1 MPFYQGIDDTNGFVV
16 VRVDRPGDH
25 LHLASG
31 VPLERVEPTVG
42 RKVRVHGQRL
52 QTGEPVDKQIPEV
65 RVDPLDGAVGQPR
78 VQHAGALGEQHRP
91 VGGEIDAPGVGQ
103 ARDDF
108 RHHQLRTR
116 FAGAHDAGRNSLS
129 GLA

>member
-1 MPFYQGIDDTNGFVV
+1 M
-16 VRVDRPGDH
+16 
-25 LHLASG
+25 
-31 VPLERVEPTVG
+31 PLERVEPPVG
-42 RKVRVHGQRL
+42 RKVRVHGQCL

-103 ARDDF
+103 ARDYF
-108 RHHQLRTR
+108 RHRKLRTG